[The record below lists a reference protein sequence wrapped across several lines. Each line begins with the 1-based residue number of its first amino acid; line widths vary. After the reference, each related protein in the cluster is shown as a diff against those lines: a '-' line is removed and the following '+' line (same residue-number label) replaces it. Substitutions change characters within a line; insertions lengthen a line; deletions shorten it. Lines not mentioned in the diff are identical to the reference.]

1 MPTKKKAKETK
12 TKVVK
17 VPLRVSMSDW
27 ETEGSLLLL
36 RGWKRDGFQDKEIA
50 QKIGVTP
57 KTICEWKSR
66 SELIREALKKSR
78 EEWHRDLEEAMYRRA
93 TGYMVDEWVEEY
105 KYDENGTPTL
115 VTKRI
120 NHKHV
125 APSETMQ
132 IFVSKHDIRGHWL
145 DDKTE
150 ADAEEQKKRIEKL
163 KREAEKTDEP
173 TALKITIEGGDGYAD

>member
-1 MPTKKKAKETK
+1 MAKEKAKKEK
-12 TKVVK
+12 AKK

-66 SELIREALKKSR
+66 SVLIREALKKSR
-78 EEWHRDLEEAMYRRA
+78 EEWHRDLEEAMYKRA
-93 TGYMVDEWVEEY
+93 TGYMVDEWTEEY
-105 KYDENGTPTL
+105 RYDENGTPTL

-150 ADAEEQKKRIEKL
+150 ADQEEQKKRIEKL
-163 KREAEKTDEP
+163 KKEAEREDQASEI
-173 TALKITIEGGDGYAD
+173 KITIEGGDGYAD

>member
-1 MPTKKKAKETK
+1 MAK
-12 TKVVK
+12 TKEKPKK

-36 RGWKRDGFQDKEIA
+36 QGWKRDGFQDKEIA

-66 SELIREALKKSR
+66 SELIREALNKTR
-78 EEWHRDLEEAMYRRA
+78 EEWHKELEQAMYKRA
-93 TGYMVDEWVEEY
+93 LGYHVKEYVEEY
-105 KYDENGTPTL
+105 VYDENGNETL
-115 VTKRI
+115 KTKKI
-120 NHKHV
+120 TNKYIP
-125 APSETMQ
+125 PSETMQ

-150 ADAEEQKKRIEKL
+150 ADQEEQRKRIEKL
-163 KREAEKTDEP
+163 KKEAEKEDTTSEI
-173 TALKITIEGGDGYAD
+173 KITIEGGDGYAD

>member
-1 MPTKKKAKETK
+1 MAKETK
-12 TKVVK
+12 TKKVK
-17 VPLRVSMSDW
+17 KIPLRIPMSEW

-50 QKIGVTP
+50 QKIGVSP
-57 KTICEWKSR
+57 KTLCDWKSK
-66 SELIREALKKSR
+66 SEVIREALKKSR
-78 EEWHRDLEEAMYRRA
+78 EEWHRELEQSMYKRA
-93 TGYMVDEWVEEY
+93 LGYHVQESVEEY
-105 KYDENGTPTL
+105 VYDENGNETL
-115 VTKRI
+115 KMKRI
-120 NHKHV
+120 TNKYIP
-125 APSETMQ
+125 PSETMQ